1 MYSFTHQII
10 MEQQLPVRYYSRHPM
25 ELTFKRG
32 QRKNKKIN
40 MQSMC
45 TLKKVINTLG
55 KKPKGGEGLV
65 VHFKT

>member
-32 QRKNKKIN
+32 QRKNKKMN

-45 TLKKVINTLG
+45 MLKKSDKHFG
-55 KKPKGGEGLV
+55 KKAKRWRRV
-65 VHFKT
+65 SCAF